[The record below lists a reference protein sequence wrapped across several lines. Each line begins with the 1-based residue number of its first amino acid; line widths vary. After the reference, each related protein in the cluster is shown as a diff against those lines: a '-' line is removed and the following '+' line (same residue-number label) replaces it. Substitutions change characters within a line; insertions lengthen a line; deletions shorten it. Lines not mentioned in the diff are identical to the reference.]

1 MCFKITFE
9 YSYRGGVFSNIRLS
23 MVMQLICLIFRTF
36 DRSNEGSQHAVSEET
51 KPTHCTLSFLET
63 TKDIGTDW
71 QFKLTKH
78 ASKAW
83 RKPFETLLLRWK
95 TLDCWVPLNLPSN
108 KNLCPKAKWLR
119 QTHTWNFFC
128 LTQLR
133 NSFRVLIL
141 SILSP
146 VGYWSGGKE
155 NFLLKA
161 EVDKVLKLLFL
172 NTIIDMQKKKTCQTF

>member
-9 YSYRGGVFSNIRLS
+9 YSFRGGVFSNIRLS
-23 MVMQLICLIFRTF
+23 MVMQLICLIFQTF
-36 DRSNEGSQHAVSEET
+36 DQSNEGSQHAVSEET

-63 TKDIGTDW
+63 TKDIGRDW

-108 KNLCPKAKWLR
+108 KNLCPKAKMVTPDTYLKFLLFN
-119 QTHTWNFFC
+119 TTEK
-128 LTQLR
+128 QLR
-133 NSFRVLIL
+133 SFDPFNTFSRWLLIWREGKF
-141 SILSP
+141 SSQ
-146 VGYWSGGKE
+146 SGGW
-155 NFLLKA
+155 
-161 EVDKVLKLLFL
+161 
-172 NTIIDMQKKKTCQTF
+172 